1 MMDRTQLKGYGA
13 FALVFVLGLL
23 IGGAGSRAMLQRR
36 YARLFKDRFA
46 VFEHRRLGALAR
58 RLDLDDAQEDKVRAI
73 MSKYGQQRRE
83 LTREIM
89 DRCGA
94 PLRAQKSQMD
104 SEIRTVLRP
113 EQQSRY
119 DSLVHDSNSHPPPGD
134 SGGPL
139 EPLP

>member
-1 MMDRTQLKGYGA
+1 MDRAKLKGYGA
-13 FALVFVLGLL
+13 FALVFVLGML

-58 RLDLDDAQEDKVRAI
+58 RLDLDDAQEDRVRAI
-73 MSKYGQQRRE
+73 MNKYGQQRRE

-104 SEIRTVLRP
+104 SEIRAALRP
-113 EQQSRY
+113 EQQSHY
-119 DSLVHDSNSHPPPGD
+119 DVLVHDSNSHPPPGD
-134 SGGPL
+134 SAGPL